1 MKKIIVIL
9 VAMFCVHTQSHAQ
22 LGIITGL
29 IKKVIRAID
38 LQVQRLQTQTIWL
51 QDAQRVVENTMH
63 QLKLTDIANWSD
75 KQKSLYE
82 NYYNELWTVKNLIGG
97 YQKVKDIITKQTQMV
112 AAYKQASNLF
122 HQDSHFNA
130 SELDYMEHVY
140 SGIIDESLKNLE
152 QVYLVV
158 SSFSTQMSD
167 AKRLELIEAASK
179 KIDGNY
185 NDIKQFNNQ
194 NIKLSLQRAKDLN
207 DVNTIK
213 QLYGIA
219 P

>member
-1 MKKIIVIL
+1 MKKILVIVAA
-9 VAMFCVHTQSHAQ
+9 VFCVQTQSHAQ
-22 LGIITGL
+22 IGIITGL
-29 IKKVIRAID
+29 IKKVIKAID

-63 QLKLTDIANWSD
+63 QLKLTDIADWSD
-75 KQKSLYE
+75 KQKNLYA

-97 YQKVKDIITKQTQMV
+97 YQKVKDVIVKQTQLV
-112 AAYKQASNLF
+112 NAYKQASALF
-122 HQDSHFNA
+122 HQDSHFNHD
-130 SELDYMEHVY
+130 ELDYMERVY
-140 SGIIDESLKNLE
+140 SGIIDENLKNLE

-167 AKRLELIEAASK
+167 AKRLELIDAAAK

-185 NDIKQFNNQ
+185 TDIKQFNNQ
-194 NIKLSLQRAKDLN
+194 NIKLSLQRAKDIN

-213 QLYGIA
+213 QLYGIQ
-219 P
+219 